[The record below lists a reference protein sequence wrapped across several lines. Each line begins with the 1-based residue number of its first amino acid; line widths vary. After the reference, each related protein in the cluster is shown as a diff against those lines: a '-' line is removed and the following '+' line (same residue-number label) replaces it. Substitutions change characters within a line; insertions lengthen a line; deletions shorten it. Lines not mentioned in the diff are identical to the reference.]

1 LEGVRG
7 GLGAK
12 KCYGTRCFFFKL
24 IFPQKYWGK
33 NEGWPFLLL
42 TKQLMAQMFD

>member
-12 KCYGTRCFFFKL
+12 KCYGTRCFFFK
-24 IFPQKYWGK
+24 IDFSSKNWGK
-33 NEGWPFLLL
+33 MKLAIFASYKTIDGPNV
-42 TKQLMAQMFD
+42 